1 MSTVDTNWDAREEKR
16 DQRSERVIAE
26 FRQRPSVRRL
36 SRPMIEGGSRR
47 FELTY
52 VREGSRGATPLL
64 VLPGGPGL
72 ASVLPYHRHRTL
84 AARREFDVVMVE
96 HRGIGLSRH
105 DELGHD
111 LPFGALTVDA
121 AADDLAAV
129 LDDCDIER
137 AVVLGSS
144 YGAYLAQ
151 TFGAKHP
158 ERVAGMVLDSTYSTV
173 SDFAV
178 ARDEVRR
185 LLWHGRDAAT
195 AGIAAK
201 LRELVGS
208 GVIPAEETG
217 SVIPVFYELGG
228 PALVDRLLDAVAAG
242 RWGPWRWMH
251 RVADEELGKPSRYV
265 LELDLVSAMNYRELY
280 DLEPDGLPLDQ
291 AVAFAKHAKGFPAF
305 EGEPRCLLSALEDF
319 DWPTAVLTAERDLR
333 TVRPVAERTAR
344 LLPDG
349 ALVPFRDMP
358 HSVLDNHPVAALNA
372 ARGVALGQH
381 HRLPA
386 MAPKLAALPSG
397 SARSL
402 LGLGLRTWLTVAR
415 P

>member
-1 MSTVDTNWDAREEKR
+1 MSTVDKNGADDDKR
-16 DQRSERVIAE
+16 DRRSEKVIAE

-36 SRPMIEGGSRR
+36 SRPMIEGGSKR

-52 VREGSRGATPLL
+52 VREGSRGATPL
-64 VLPGGPGL
+64 VILPGGPGI
-72 ASVLPYHRHRTL
+72 ASVLPYHRHRML

-96 HRGIGLSRH
+96 HRGIGLSRQ
-105 DELGHD
+105 DEYGHD

-121 AADDLAAV
+121 AADDIAAV
-129 LDDCDIER
+129 LDDCGISR
-137 AVVLGSS
+137 ATVLGSS

-173 SDFAV
+173 SDFTV

-185 LLWHGRDAAT
+185 VLWEGRDPAT
-195 AGIAAK
+195 ARIAAK
-201 LRELVGS
+201 LRDLVDN
-208 GVIPAEETG
+208 GVIPAEQTG
-217 SVIPVFYELGG
+217 SVVPVFYELGG
-228 PALVDRLLDAVAAG
+228 PDMVDRLLDAVAAG
-242 RWGPWRWMH
+242 RWGPWRWIH
-251 RVADEELGKPSRYV
+251 RVADEELGRTNRYV
-265 LELDLVSAMNYRELY
+265 LETDLVSAMTFRELY
-280 DLEPDGLPLDQ
+280 DLEPDGLPLDP
-291 AVAFAKHAKGFPAF
+291 AVACTRHAEDYPPF
-305 EGEPRCLLSALEDF
+305 EGEPRCLLTALESF

-333 TVRPVAERTAR
+333 CVRPVAERTVR

-349 ALVPFRDMP
+349 VLVPFRDMP

-372 ARGVALGQH
+372 ARGVATGQH

-386 MAPKLAALPSG
+386 MAPKLAALPSK
-397 SARSL
+397 SARPL
-402 LGLGLRTWLTVAR
+402 LGWGLRTWLTVAR

>member
-1 MSTVDTNWDAREEKR
+1 MSTVDTRREEKR
-16 DQRSERVIAE
+16 DQRSEHVIAE
-26 FRQRPSVRRL
+26 FRNNPSVRRL
-36 SRPMIEGGSRR
+36 RRPMIEGGSRR

-72 ASVLPYHRHRTL
+72 ASVLPYHRHRAL
-84 AARREFDVVMVE
+84 AARREFDVIMVE

-105 DELGHD
+105 DDLGHD

-121 AADDLAAV
+121 AADDLTAV
-129 LDDCDIER
+129 LDDCGVDR
-137 AVVLGSS
+137 AIVLGSS

-151 TFGAKHP
+151 TFGAKQP
-158 ERVAGMVLDSTYSTV
+158 ERVAGMVLDSTFSTA

-185 LLWHGRDAAT
+185 RLWHGEDPAT
-195 AGIAAK
+195 AGVAARV
-201 LRELVGS
+201 RELVTD
-208 GVIPAEETG
+208 GVIPGDEAA
-217 SVIPVFYELGG
+217 SVVPVFYELGG
-228 PALVDRLLDAVAAG
+228 SAMAHRLLDAVTAG
-242 RWGPWRWMH
+242 RWGPWRWVH
-251 RVADEELGKPSRYV
+251 RLADDDLGKPSRYV
-265 LELDLVSAMNYRELY
+265 LERDLISAMFYRELF

-291 AVAFAKHAKGFPAF
+291 SLAFAKHAKGFPAF
-305 EGEPRCLLSALEDF
+305 EGEPRCLLSALENF
-319 DWPTAVLTAERDLR
+319 TWPTAVLTAERDLR

-344 LLPDG
+344 LLPNG
-349 ALVPFRDMP
+349 VLVPFRDMS
-358 HSVLDNHPVAALNA
+358 HSVLDNHPVAAFNA

-402 LGLGLRTWLTVAR
+402 LGLGLRAWLTMAR
-415 P
+415 H